1 MFCLFF
7 FSCPSIGTKDFC
19 YSTPLIVSFKNFF
32 LMTWCPHSFCVEQHQ
47 MSVKTHKWKSNWN
60 DDIAS
65 EYTHQLEEGSNCS
78 SSSPLCKRVTS
89 QLNYSK
95 VLTNYC
101 LRSAHQSLW
110 YVGRVVHF
118 SCFSIASSPSIER
131 DAVNIIQQ
139 FPEKIAMPT
148 SVHY

>member
-7 FSCPSIGTKDFC
+7 SRVLRSEQKIFVIRRRWLF
-19 YSTPLIVSFKNFF
+19 LFKIFF
-32 LMTWCPHSFCVEQHQ
+32 FMTWCPHSFCVEQHQ

-131 DAVNIIQQ
+131 DAVKIIQQ

>member
-7 FSCPSIGTKDFC
+7 SRVLRSEQKIFVIRRRWLF
-19 YSTPLIVSFKNFF
+19 LFKNFF

-47 MSVKTHKWKSNWN
+47 MSAKTHKWKSNWN

-95 VLTNYC
+95 VFTNYC

-139 FPEKIAMPT
+139 FPEKIDMPT

>member
-7 FSCPSIGTKDFC
+7 F
-19 YSTPLIVSFKNFF
+19 LVSFDRNKRFLLFDAVDCFF
-32 LMTWCPHSFCVEQHQ
+32 LKFFFMTWCPHSFCVEQHQ

-131 DAVNIIQQ
+131 DAVKIIQQ